1 MATRISNIK
10 KVGSGHWS
18 ITVEKENY
26 CRKYPHFISSL
37 TIWSYT
43 TTDSMSIDAYYSDD
57 SRRSKN
63 GEKRLIFQAK
73 NWGVK
78 EIVKNY

>member
-1 MATRISNIK
+1 MATRITNIN

-26 CRKYPHFISSL
+26 CRKYPYFISSL
-37 TIWSYT
+37 TFWTYT
-43 TTDSMSIDAYYSDD
+43 TTDSMSIDAYYSDNVHRVKD
-57 SRRSKN
+57 
-63 GEKRLIFQAK
+63 GEKRLIYQAK
-73 NWGVK
+73 NKGVK